1 MHAGLAL
8 RSGSSSIM
16 FPNFGKSLGMQTTIH
31 HPVHEVWTKAGPIET
46 ISSDNGELRRI
57 EEQHQVQLGEPAPM
71 GLFGFAVG
79 TLVVGFVISGLVP
92 YTGLPAVI
100 PSLLIFAGLGQF
112 IAGLFSLAKG
122 NTFAA
127 TTMCSFGA
135 NNVLVASFIWM
146 QSAGLIS
153 NSHDAALLLGV
164 GLCCFGYI
172 SLSLM
177 IAAMRLNMAF
187 VLTLAALIPGY
198 VLTGIRY
205 FGAPPAI
212 GHVGGGFLL
221 LAALLAFYT
230 AAALVINS
238 THERKVLPLGSF
250 MSHSG

>member
-1 MHAGLAL
+1 
-8 RSGSSSIM
+8 
-16 FPNFGKSLGMQTTIH
+16 MQSTINR
-31 HPVHEVWTKAGPIET
+31 PVHEVWTKAGPIET
-46 ISSDNGELRRI
+46 MTTDNGELRRL
-57 EEQHQVQLGEPAPM
+57 EEAHQVQLGEPAPM

-79 TLVVGFVISGLVP
+79 TLIVGFVLSGLTP
-92 YTGLPAVI
+92 YTSLPAVI

-135 NNVLVASFIWM
+135 NNVLVSAFIWM
-146 QSAGLIS
+146 QSAGLIP
-153 NSHDAALLLGV
+153 NSHDAAFLLGV

-172 SLSLM
+172 SLALM
-177 IAAMRLNMAF
+177 VAAMRLNMAF

-198 VLTGIRY
+198 ALTGIRY
-205 FGAPPAI
+205 FGAPLVI
-212 GHVGGGFLL
+212 GHIGGGFLL

-238 THERKVLPLGSF
+238 THERKVIALGSF
-250 MSHSG
+250 LPEPRGTTVTTTTSRSTSYTG